1 MCEHMKPR
9 GYWKFSFW
17 DLFETQRCGACGER
31 FDVPLK
37 LQYLTLALSVL
48 ACLFVIFCEVY
59 LTDPVSRFTRF
70 LLRTVTL
77 LLCTAIPHRIAYG
90 VYLRAFHR
98 AQISMPKS
106 TETT

>member
-1 MCEHMKPR
+1 MKPR

-17 DLFETQRCGACGER
+17 DLFETQRCGACGEH

-48 ACLFVIFCEVY
+48 ACLFVVFCEVY
-59 LTDPVSRFTRF
+59 LTDPVSRLTRF

-77 LLCTAIPHRIAYG
+77 LLCIAFPHRIAYG

-98 AQISMPKS
+98 AQIAVPNS